1 MIEHISI
8 GVPDMA
14 RSGRF
19 FDAALA
25 PLGIVR
31 SFTNSRSIGYARP
44 GAKDEVFA
52 VLACGERAAPP
63 GEGWHIA
70 FSAATPAAVD
80 AFHAG
85 ALANG
90 GTDDGAP
97 GLRPQ
102 LGPSY
107 YAAFVLDPDGHRIE
121 AVCIRHE

>member
-1 MIEHISI
+1 MIEHVSM
-8 GVPDMA
+8 GVPDLE

-25 PLGIVR
+25 PLGYVR
-31 SFTNSRSIGYARP
+31 LFTSSRSIGYAAP
-44 GAKDEVFA
+44 GAKDEAFA
-52 VLACGERAAPP
+52 VLAAGEQAAPP

-70 FSAATPAAVD
+70 FKAPTPAAVD

-85 ALANG
+85 ALASG

-102 LGPSY
+102 FGESY
-107 YAAFVLDPDGHRIE
+107 YAAFV
-121 AVCIRHE
+121 